1 MFYVVAKVEKIVEGV
16 TAGVYDDPSQERGYR
31 DRKGTVRQAVITSF
45 KEVTFR
51 SIVINGSRDRLA
63 LEEKNGVPQ
72 SLTN

>member
-1 MFYVVAKVEKIVEGV
+1 MVLLR
-16 TAGVYDDPSQERGYR
+16 ERGYR
-31 DRKGTVRQAVITSF
+31 DRKGTVRQAVITLF

-51 SIVINGSRDRLA
+51 SIAINGSRDRLA